1 MIHMYFFLCEESVY
15 VPSFLLGVLL
25 FISLLIHKVY
35 LHIKYI
41 KRLVIRMCNLDGRV
55 GLWENRYMHM
65 DD

>member
-15 VPSFLLGVLL
+15 VSSFLLGVFL

-41 KRLVIRMCNLDGRV
+41 KRLVIRTCNLDGRV
-55 GLWENRYMHM
+55 GLRENRYMHM